1 MRTDQYAAIA
11 STSITAPTSMVRIP
25 EAACRKPSDWPEESI
40 NTKVRLNRGFTLALM
55 EFQVPPIK
63 LVAMAK
69 KLSFSG
75 TLSGASILFVSGAF
89 SSLVAAGTPIGM
101 AVANGSFLVDH
112 SRVWGNTTL
121 FEGSVIETA
130 TAQSE
135 VQLNSGVT
143 MRLASD
149 SRATVY
155 QNKLVLESGY
165 GQLESAAPYEIEA
178 RSLQISTGRP
188 GSVARIRLE
197 GARKV
202 TVAALGGDVRVLNA
216 AGLLVADVEAGKS
229 LDFEPQAAGA
239 ATPTH
244 ASGCLLEKSGKIIV
258 VEQITNV
265 ILELQGLGLEHEI
278 GNRVEIT
285 GAATSSPVSVPGAS
299 QLIKVAAV
307 KEVSKGGCT
316 SIAKKVGAATAAAGA
331 ATAVAGAAAGA
342 GSAAGAGA
350 AAASAGIGIGTIAV
364 IGGVAAAATVGGLA
378 AVGSLPG
385 QSDSPP
391 SASR

>member
-1 MRTDQYAAIA
+1 
-11 STSITAPTSMVRIP
+11 
-25 EAACRKPSDWPEESI
+25 
-40 NTKVRLNRGFTLALM
+40 
-55 EFQVPPIK
+55 
-63 LVAMAK
+63 MAK
-69 KLSFSG
+69 KLSFYG
-75 TLSGASILFVSGAF
+75 TLLGASILFASGAV
-89 SSLVAAGTPIGM
+89 SSLVAAGSPIGM

-121 FEGSVIETA
+121 FDGSVIETA

-135 VQLNSGVT
+135 VQLNGGVT

-155 QNKLVLESGY
+155 QNRLVLESGY
-165 GQLESAAPYEIEA
+165 GQLQTAAPYAIEA

-188 GSVARIRLE
+188 GSVARVKLQ
-197 GARKV
+197 GASRV
-202 TVAALGGDVRVLNA
+202 TVAALGGDVRVLNS

-239 ATPTH
+239 AAPTR

-258 VEQITNV
+258 VEQTTNV
-265 ILELQGLGLEHEI
+265 ILELQGLGLEQEL
-278 GNRVEIT
+278 GNRVEIA
-285 GAATSSPVSVPGAS
+285 GVASATPVSVPGAS

-307 KEVSKGGCT
+307 KGVSKGGCT
-316 SIAKKVGAATAAAGA
+316 SIAKKVGATAAAAGT
-331 ATAVAGAAAGA
+331 ATAVAGAAGGA

-350 AAASAGIGIGTIAV
+350 AAGIGAAASAGIGVGTIAV

-385 QSDSPP
+385 QGDSQP

>member
-1 MRTDQYAAIA
+1 
-11 STSITAPTSMVRIP
+11 
-25 EAACRKPSDWPEESI
+25 
-40 NTKVRLNRGFTLALM
+40 M
-55 EFQVPPIK
+55 EFQVSPIK

-69 KLSFSG
+69 KLSFYG
-75 TLSGASILFVSGAF
+75 TLFGASILFVSGAV
-89 SSLVAAGTPIGM
+89 SSLTAAGTPIGM

-121 FEGSVIETA
+121 FDGSVIETA

-135 VQLNSGVT
+135 VQLNGGVT

-155 QNKLVLESGY
+155 QNKLILESGY
-165 GQLESAAPYEIEA
+165 GQLQSAAPYEIQA
-178 RSLQISTGRP
+178 RSLQISPARP
-188 GSVARIRLE
+188 DSVARVKLE
-197 GARKV
+197 GASKV
-202 TVAALGGDVRVLNA
+202 TVAALRGDVRVLNA
-216 AGLLVADVEAGKS
+216 AGLLVANVEAGKS
-229 LDFEPQAAGA
+229 LDFEPQTAGA
-239 ATPTH
+239 AAPTR
-244 ASGCLLEKSGKIIV
+244 ACGCLLEKSGKTIM
-258 VEQITNV
+258 VEQTTNV
-265 ILELQGLGLEHEI
+265 ILELQGLGLEREL

-285 GAATSSPVSVPGAS
+285 GVAASSPVSVSGAS

-307 KEVSKGGCT
+307 KGVSKGGCT
-316 SIAKKVGAATAAAGA
+316 GIARKVGATTVAAGT
-331 ATAVAGAAAGA
+331 ATAVVGAAAGA

-350 AAASAGIGIGTIAV
+350 AAGAAAASAGIGVGTIAV

-385 QSDSPP
+385 QGDTPP